1 MYIVNVLIGHFFPD
15 QRGRRKFTEGG
26 ERQEEC
32 VRRQRHRQ
40 EVKLEADGAAAGG
53 RVEKLVLPRH

>member
-1 MYIVNVLIGHFFPD
+1 MAIFFPD